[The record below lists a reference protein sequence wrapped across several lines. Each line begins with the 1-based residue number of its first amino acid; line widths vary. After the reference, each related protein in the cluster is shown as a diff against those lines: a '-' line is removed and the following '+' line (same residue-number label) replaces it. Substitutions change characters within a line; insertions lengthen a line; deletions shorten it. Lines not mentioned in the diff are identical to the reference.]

1 MLNLPH
7 RNGLAASRLYLPAGV
22 GPTLLDAVA
31 ALFPSVSRADWQSR
45 FSRELVLD
53 AQGQPL
59 AASAPSREGMLLR
72 YYREV
77 PAEPLIP
84 FTETV
89 LHQDAHLLVAD
100 KPHFLPVTPSGGYV
114 EETLLARLARRL
126 GHAQLVP
133 LHRIDRGTAGLVLF
147 STNPA
152 SRGAYQALFRDR
164 RISKRY
170 EALAPPLPDIDFPL
184 TRKTRL
190 VEGEPFF
197 RMCEAEGVP
206 NTETRIE
213 VIERGSTLWRYALYP
228 VTGKKHQLRVHLAAL
243 GAGIQHDD
251 FYPVVQPRDDRD
263 FSQPL
268 QLLAQGLAF
277 TDPMTG
283 EARAFASQQ
292 HLSM

>member
-1 MLNLPH
+1 MRTLPH

-22 GPTLLDAVA
+22 GPTLLDAVT
-31 ALFPSVSRADWQSR
+31 ALFPTVSRTDWQSR
-45 FSRELVLD
+45 FARELVLD
-53 AQGQPL
+53 AEGQPL
-59 AASAPSREGMLLR
+59 EASAPSREGMLLR

-77 PAEPLIP
+77 PAEPRIP
-84 FTETV
+84 FDETV
-89 LHQDAHLLVAD
+89 LHVDAHLLVAD
-100 KPHFLPVTPSGGYV
+100 KPHFLPVTPSGGFV

-126 GHAQLVP
+126 QHTELVP

-170 EALAPPLPDIDFPL
+170 EALAPPLPEVEFPL

-197 RMCEAEGVP
+197 RMCEAEGAP

-213 VIERGSTLWRYALYP
+213 VIERGAKLWRYALYP

-251 FYPVVQPRDDRD
+251 FYPQLQARDDHD
-263 FSQPL
+263 FSRPL

-277 TDPMTG
+277 TDPLTG
-283 EARAFASQQ
+283 EARSFTSQRR
-292 HLSM
+292 LSM